1 MIANRMKAALQGS
14 SAIRAM
20 FEEGSQMAKQY
31 GAENVYD
38 FSLGNPNLPAP
49 PEVKQAIFE
58 ILEQEDPVLVHGYMN
73 NSGYEDVRAAIAQ
86 SLNRRFGTQFD
97 ANNIIMTVGA
107 AGGIHVAF
115 QSLVNPDDEV
125 IAIAPFF
132 GEYRHYTQNAGAK
145 LVIVPPNIPTFQPDF
160 AALEA
165 CITPKTRAV
174 IINTPNNPTGVVY
187 SEQTIQALADL
198 LRRKQEELGTEIFLF
213 ADEPY
218 RELVYD
224 ANTVVPYVTKYYA
237 NTIVGYSWSKSLS
250 LPGERIGYLVVP
262 SAFADF
268 ADTIDAMNAA
278 TRIFGFV
285 NAPSLMQRVVARCLN
300 VTADISFYQRNRDTL
315 YDGLTA
321 IGYTCVKPEGA
332 FYLWVKTPI
341 ADAEFVELAK
351 KYQILTVPGTAFAC
365 PGYVRLAYCVSHETV
380 QNAIPKFQLLWNEIQ
395 NRSNG

>member
-1 MIANRMKAALQGS
+1 MIATRMKTALQGS

-20 FEEGSQMAKQY
+20 FEEGSQIAKQY

-58 ILEQEDPVLVHGYMN
+58 ILEQENPVLVHGYMN
-73 NSGYEDVRAAIAQ
+73 NSGYEDVRETIAQ

-97 ANNIIMTVGA
+97 AENIIMTVGA
-107 AGGIHVAF
+107 AGGLHIAF
-115 QSLVNPDDEV
+115 QALVNPEDEI

-145 LVIVPPNIPTFQPDF
+145 LVIVPPNIPTFQPDL

-165 CITPKTRAV
+165 CITPKTRGV

-198 LRRKQEELGTEIFLF
+198 LRRKQNEFGTEIFLF

-224 ANTVVPYVTKYYA
+224 KDTVVPYVTKYYE

-262 SAFADF
+262 AAFADF
-268 ADTIDAMNAA
+268 ANTIEALNTA

-285 NAPSLMQRVVARCLN
+285 NAPSLMQRVAAKCVD
-300 VTADISFYQRNRDTL
+300 VTADISFYQRNRDVL
-315 YDGLTA
+315 YNGLTA
-321 IGYTCVKPEGA
+321 IGYTCAKPEGA

-341 ADAEFVELAK
+341 PDTDFVQLAK
-351 KYQILTVPGTAFAC
+351 KYQILTVPGSAFAC

-380 QNAIPKFQLLWNEIQ
+380 QNAIPKFQMLWNEIQ
-395 NRSNG
+395 NL